1 MIHTEHLSTKP
12 YTGQYRHCLY
22 IHKNKDA
29 YTLHFKP
36 PREDLI
42 RGEISLIR
50 FVPLSKNPAWKWAFK
65 WDSMWD
71 SKWDNIFLSHLSFE
85 LVRAIGAP
93 TLSGT
98 ALALSHLKTQLLQ
111 WFHQV
116 GQFSRTI
123 GKPCSGPDNGCT
135 YRQN

>member
-42 RGEISLIR
+42 RGEMSLIR
-50 FVPLSKNPAWKWAFK
+50 FVPLSKNPVWKWAFK

-71 SKWDNIFLSHLSFE
+71 SKWDNIFLSHLSSE

-111 WFHQV
+111 RFRQV

-135 YRQN
+135 DRQN